1 MGNFFS
7 PKAKKSRLNRE
18 VVLHSSQHR
27 KIAYDG
33 ALNANRKTRGSIVEQ
48 QLAELVAKVAE
59 LEAAGGGAK
68 VTNTMFAETF
78 YYLTIPLMIIIHA
91 GFLAYEMGASRMK
104 NVLSSGVKNI
114 LAFAF
119 MIPTFYFFGWWV
131 YWGFPTGIPGEP
143 GPAGISGIEYANAIA
158 WGWGESAQYMGPNIA
173 DQASGVFFGAFALFA
188 ATTASIMSG
197 AVIERI
203 QTVGFVIL
211 AIVLGSFAWVVAAAW
226 GWHADGWLVT
236 KFGVHDFG
244 AAGLVH
250 AVAGFFALGVLIN
263 LGPRIGKFN
272 ADGSANEIAGHN
284 MPMTV
289 VGLMFIIVGF
299 WGFLMACV
307 IVPGEAWS
315 WFADKP
321 STIYGTPITL
331 SALSFNILM
340 AIAGGIIG
348 AWIMTK
354 DPFWMMSGA
363 LAGIISAASGL
374 DIYYPALTFIVAFSA
389 GVILK
394 PCATWLEKRGID
406 DAVGAVTVH
415 GTIGLYG
422 VIMLGVFAT
431 GYPALQGAAGE
442 APTISL
448 IGQIVGAVV
457 FFLLGFVPGYVVS
470 LVLKGMGMLRVPE
483 GAEIA
488 GMDTVK
494 VPAQGYPEGIPASAA
509 PAE

>member
-1 MGNFFS
+1 M
-7 PKAKKSRLNRE
+7 E
-18 VVLHSSQHR
+18 
-27 KIAYDG
+27 
-33 ALNANRKTRGSIVEQ
+33 E
-48 QLAELVAKVAE
+48 QLAELAAQVAA
-59 LEAAGGGAK
+59 LEGAGA
-68 VTNTMFAETF
+68 VTNAMFAETF
-78 YYLTIPLMIIIHA
+78 YYLSIPLMVLIHA
-91 GFLAYEMGASRMK
+91 GFLAYEMGASRLK

-131 YWGFPTGIPGEP
+131 YWAFPTGITLSA
-143 GPAGISGIEYANAIA
+143 GPAGISGAAYASSIA
-158 WGWGESAQYMGPNIA
+158 LGWGDSAQYMGPNIA

-250 AVAGFFALGVLIN
+250 AVAGFFGLGVLIN

-272 ADGSANEIAGHN
+272 ADGSANNIAGHN
-284 MPMTV
+284 MPLTL
-289 VGLMFIIVGF
+289 VGLMMIIVGF
-299 WGFLMACV
+299 FGFLMACV
-307 IVPGEAWS
+307 IVPGESWS
-315 WFADKP
+315 WFADQP
-321 STIYGTPITL
+321 ATIYGTPITL

-340 AIAGGIIG
+340 GVAGGIIG
-348 AWIMTK
+348 TWIFTK

-363 LAGIISAASGL
+363 LAGIISTASGL
-374 DIYYPALTFIVAFSA
+374 DIYFPGMTFIIAFGA
-389 GVILK
+389 GAILA
-394 PCATWLEKRGID
+394 PCANWLQNRGID

-422 VIMLGVFAT
+422 VVMLGVFAS
-431 GYPALQGAAGE
+431 GWPALQGAAGE
-442 APTISL
+442 VATISL
-448 IGQIVGAVV
+448 WGQIVGAVV
-457 FFLLGFVPGYVVS
+457 FGLLGFVPGYAVS
-470 LVLKGMGMLRVPE
+470 WILKKANMLRIPE
-483 GAEIA
+483 AAELA

-494 VPAQGYPEGIPASAA
+494 VPIQGYPEGIPASAT

>member
-1 MGNFFS
+1 M
-7 PKAKKSRLNRE
+7 E
-18 VVLHSSQHR
+18 
-27 KIAYDG
+27 
-33 ALNANRKTRGSIVEQ
+33 E
-48 QLAELVAKVAE
+48 QLAELTAQVAALK
-59 LEAAGGGAK
+59 GGGAT
-68 VTNTMFAETF
+68 TNTMFAEMF

-91 GFLAYEMGASRMK
+91 GFLAYEMGSSRVK

-131 YWGFPTGIPGEP
+131 YWGFPTGLTLSAGE
-143 GPAGISGIEYANAIA
+143 AGISGAAYANSIA

-173 DQASGVFFGAFALFA
+173 DNASGVFFGAFALFA

-272 ADGSANEIAGHN
+272 ADGSANHIAGHN
-284 MPMTV
+284 MPLTV
-289 VGLMFIIVGF
+289 VGLMLIIVGF

-315 WFADKP
+315 WFGDKFA
-321 STIYGTPITL
+321 TIYGTPITL

-340 AIAGGIIG
+340 AVAGGIIG
-348 AWIMTK
+348 AWIWTK

-363 LAGIISAASGL
+363 LAGIISTASGL
-374 DIYYPALTFIVAFSA
+374 DIYFPALAFIIAFSA
-389 GVILK
+389 GIIVA
-394 PCATWLEKRGID
+394 PAAAWLERRGID

-422 VIMLGVFAT
+422 VVMLGVFAS
-431 GYPALQGAAGE
+431 GYPALQGEGVA
-442 APTISL
+442 TISL
-448 IGQIVGAVV
+448 FGQIVGAVV
-457 FFLLGFVPGYVVS
+457 FFLCGFVPGYVVS
-470 LVLKGMGMLRVPE
+470 YILKGMGMLRVPE

-494 VPAQGYPEGIPASAA
+494 VPAQGYPEGIPTSPA

>member
-1 MGNFFS
+1 MVNTCLSLRSVAG
-7 PKAKKSRLNRE
+7 KRGGAGYKTD
-18 VVLHSSQHR
+18 QHGGL
-27 KIAYDG
+27 Y
-33 ALNANRKTRGSIVEQ
+33 VEQ
-48 QLAELVAKVAE
+48 QLADLVAKVAE
-59 LEAAGGGAK
+59 LEAAGVGAK
-68 VTNTMFAETF
+68 VTNTVFAETY

-91 GFLAYEMGASRMK
+91 GFLAYEMGQSRLK

-131 YWGFPTGIPGEP
+131 YFGFPTGIPGEA
-143 GPAGISGIEYANAIA
+143 GPMGISGVEYANSIA
-158 WGWGESAQYMGPNIA
+158 WGWGDSAQYMGPNIA
-173 DQASGVFFGAFALFA
+173 DNISGVFFGAFALFA

-203 QTVGFVIL
+203 QTVGFIIL
-211 AIVLGSFAWVVAAAW
+211 AVVLGSFAWVVAAAW

-236 KFGVHDFG
+236 QWGVHDFG

-272 ADGSANEIAGHN
+272 ADGTANDIAGHN
-284 MPMTV
+284 MPLTV
-289 VGLMFIIVGF
+289 VGLMLIIVGF

-307 IVPGEAWS
+307 VPPGEAWS
-315 WFADKP
+315 WFPDKFA
-321 STIYGTPITL
+321 TIYGTPITL
-331 SALSFNILM
+331 GALSFNILM
-340 AIAGGIIG
+340 AVAGGIIG
-348 AWIMTK
+348 AWLFTR

-363 LAGIISAASGL
+363 LAGIISVASGL
-374 DIYYPALTFIVAFSA
+374 DIYYPALAFIIAFSA

-394 PCATWLEKRGID
+394 PCANWLEKRGID

-422 VIMLGVFAT
+422 VVMLGIWGAGF
-431 GYPALQGAAGE
+431 PALAVE
-442 APTISL
+442 NAPTISL
-448 IGQIVGAVV
+448 VGQIVGAIV
-457 FFLLGFVPGYVVS
+457 FFLCGFVPGYVVS
-470 LVLKGMGMLRVPE
+470 FILKTFGMLRVRE
-483 GAEIA
+483 GAELA
-488 GMDTVK
+488 GMDRVK
-494 VPAQGYPEGIPASAA
+494 VPASGYPEWGGQAHN

>member
-1 MGNFFS
+1 
-7 PKAKKSRLNRE
+7 LE
-18 VVLHSSQHR
+18 
-27 KIAYDG
+27 
-33 ALNANRKTRGSIVEQ
+33 E
-48 QLAELVAKVAE
+48 QLALLATQIAE
-59 LEAAGGGAK
+59 LEAMKG

-91 GFLAYEMGASRMK
+91 GFLAYEMGASRVK

-119 MIPTFYFFGWWV
+119 MVPTFYFFGWWV
-131 YWGFPTGIPGEP
+131 YWGFPTGLPGAP
-143 GPAGISGIEYANAIA
+143 GPAGISGVEYANAIA
-158 WGWGESAQYMGPNIA
+158 WGWGEAAQYMGPNIA

-272 ADGSANEIAGHN
+272 ADGSANVIAGHN
-284 MPMTV
+284 MPLTV
-289 VGLMFIIVGF
+289 TGLMLIIVGF

-307 IVPGEAWS
+307 IVPGESWS

-321 STIYGTPITL
+321 ATIYGTPITL

-340 AIAGGIIG
+340 AVAGGIIG
-348 AWIMTK
+348 SWILTK

-363 LAGIISAASGL
+363 LAGIISTASGL
-374 DIYYPALTFIVAFSA
+374 DIYFPGLTFIIAFVA
-389 GVILK
+389 GLILK
-394 PCATWLEKRGID
+394 PIADWIERRGID
-406 DAVGAVTVH
+406 DAVGAVSVH
-415 GTIGLYG
+415 GVIGLFG
-422 VIMLGVFAT
+422 VVMLGVF
-431 GYPALQGAAGE
+431 GSGFPALQGAAGE
-442 APTISL
+442 APTINL
-448 IGQIVGAVV
+448 TGQIIAAVV

-470 LVLKGMGMLRVPE
+470 YILNMFGMLRVPR
-483 GAEIA
+483 GAELA

-494 VPAQGYPEGIPASAA
+494 VPLQGYPEGIPRSPAAASH
-509 PAE
+509 

>member
-1 MGNFFS
+1 MEE
-7 PKAKKSRLNRE
+7 K
-18 VVLHSSQHR
+18 
-27 KIAYDG
+27 
-33 ALNANRKTRGSIVEQ
+33 
-48 QLAELVAKVAE
+48 LAELSARIAE
-59 LEAAGGGAK
+59 LEGVGGF
-68 VTNTMFAETF
+68 TNTMFAEAY
-78 YYLTIPLMIIIHA
+78 YYLTIPLMILIHV
-91 GFLAYEMGASRMK
+91 GFLAYEMGASRNK

-131 YWGFPTGIPGEP
+131 YWGFPTGITFSE
-143 GPAGISGIEYANAIA
+143 GPAGISGAAYASAIA

-173 DQASGVFFGAFALFA
+173 DQASGVFFGAFAMFA

-226 GWHADGWLVT
+226 GWHADGWLVND
-236 KFGVHDFG
+236 FGVHDFG

-250 AVAGFFALGVLIN
+250 AVAGFFALGVLVN

-272 ADGSANEIAGHN
+272 KDGSANHIAGHN
-284 MPMTV
+284 MPLTV
-289 VGLMFIIVGF
+289 TGLMLIITGF

-315 WFADKP
+315 WFAEIP
-321 STIYGTPITL
+321 ATIYGTPITL
-331 SALSFNILM
+331 SALAFNILM

-348 AWIMTK
+348 AWIMTR

-363 LAGIISAASGL
+363 LAGIISVASGL
-374 DIYYPALTFIVAFSA
+374 DIYYPALAFVIAVSA

-394 PCATWLEKRGID
+394 PCADWLERRGID

-422 VIMLGVFAT
+422 VVMLGVFAS
-431 GYPALQGAAGE
+431 GFPALQGAAGD

-448 IGQIVGAVV
+448 MGQIVGAVV
-457 FFLLGFVPGYVVS
+457 FFALGFIPGYVVS
-470 LVLKGMGMLRVPE
+470 LLLKGMGMLRVPAHVE
-483 GAEIA
+483 EA
-488 GMDTVK
+488 GLDVVK
-494 VPAQGYPEGIPASAA
+494 VPAQGYPEGIPASA
-509 PAE
+509 PPKSQ

>member
-1 MGNFFS
+1 M
-7 PKAKKSRLNRE
+7 E
-18 VVLHSSQHR
+18 
-27 KIAYDG
+27 
-33 ALNANRKTRGSIVEQ
+33 E
-48 QLAELVAKVAE
+48 QLAELTAQVAALK
-59 LEAAGGGAK
+59 GGGAT
-68 VTNTMFAETF
+68 TNTMFAEMF

-91 GFLAYEMGASRMK
+91 GFLAYEMGSSRMK

-131 YWGFPTGIPGEP
+131 YWGFPTGLTLSAGE
-143 GPAGISGIEYANAIA
+143 AGISGAAYASSIA
-158 WGWGESAQYMGPNIA
+158 FGWGESAQYMGPNIA
-173 DQASGVFFGAFALFA
+173 DNASGVFFGAFALFA

-272 ADGSANEIAGHN
+272 ADGSANHIAGHN
-284 MPMTV
+284 MPLTV
-289 VGLMFIIVGF
+289 VGLMLIIVGF

-315 WFADKP
+315 WFGDKFA
-321 STIYGTPITL
+321 TIYGTPITL

-340 AIAGGIIG
+340 AVAGGIIG
-348 AWIMTK
+348 AWIWTK

-363 LAGIISAASGL
+363 LAGIISTASGL
-374 DIYYPALTFIVAFSA
+374 DIYFPALAFIIAFSA
-389 GVILK
+389 GIIVA
-394 PCATWLEKRGID
+394 PAAAWLERRGID

-422 VIMLGVFAT
+422 VVMLGVFAS
-431 GYPALQGAAGE
+431 GYPALQGEGVA
-442 APTISL
+442 TISL
-448 IGQIVGAVV
+448 FGQIVGAVV
-457 FFLLGFVPGYVVS
+457 FFLCGFVPGYVVS
-470 LVLKGMGMLRVPE
+470 YILKGMGMLRVPE

-494 VPAQGYPEGIPASAA
+494 VPAQGYPEGIPTSPA

>member
-1 MGNFFS
+1 M
-7 PKAKKSRLNRE
+7 E
-18 VVLHSSQHR
+18 
-27 KIAYDG
+27 
-33 ALNANRKTRGSIVEQ
+33 E
-48 QLAELVAKVAE
+48 QLAELTAQVAALK
-59 LEAAGGGAK
+59 GGGAT
-68 VTNTMFAETF
+68 TNTMFAEMF

-91 GFLAYEMGASRMK
+91 GFLAYEMGSSRVK

-131 YWGFPTGIPGEP
+131 YWGFPTGLTLSAGA
-143 GPAGISGIEYANAIA
+143 AGISGAAYANSIA
-158 WGWGESAQYMGPNIA
+158 WGWGDSAQYMGPNIA
-173 DQASGVFFGAFALFA
+173 DNASGVFFGAFALFA

-203 QTVGFVIL
+203 QTVGFVVL

-272 ADGSANEIAGHN
+272 ADGSANHIAGHN
-284 MPMTV
+284 MPLTV
-289 VGLMFIIVGF
+289 VGLMLIIVGF

-315 WFADKP
+315 WFGDKFA
-321 STIYGTPITL
+321 TIYGTPITL

-340 AIAGGIIG
+340 AVAGGIIG
-348 AWIMTK
+348 AWIWTK

-363 LAGIISAASGL
+363 LAGIISTASGL
-374 DIYYPALTFIVAFSA
+374 DIYFPALAFIIAFSA
-389 GVILK
+389 GIIVA
-394 PCATWLEKRGID
+394 PAAAWLERRGID

-422 VIMLGVFAT
+422 VVMLGVFAS
-431 GYPALQGAAGE
+431 GYPALQGEGVA
-442 APTISL
+442 TISL
-448 IGQIVGAVV
+448 FGQIVGAVV
-457 FFLLGFVPGYVVS
+457 FFLCGFVPGYVVS
-470 LVLKGMGMLRVPE
+470 YILKGMGMLRVPE

-494 VPAQGYPEGIPASAA
+494 VPAQGYPEGIPTSPA